1 MQRVMP
7 TWGGALTWGALTCEG
22 GGAWNRGGSCHAFQ
36 SARGWQL
43 VHINILEHHL
53 LLILLQEFLLLL
65 VSRAPSNAIMECQ
78 YLGKIHKTCR
88 NHDLISNQSDLF
100 ILFSR

>member
-1 MQRVMP
+1 MWQPPTPSAPMQRVMP

-43 VHINILEHHL
+43 VHINILDYSTANSTTRVSTTTSIEDYHL
-53 LLILLQEFLLLL
+53 
-65 VSRAPSNAIMECQ
+65 P
-78 YLGKIHKTCR
+78 
-88 NHDLISNQSDLF
+88 
-100 ILFSR
+100 

>member
-7 TWGGALTWGALTCEG
+7 TWEGALTWEALTCEG

-65 VSRAPSNAIMECQ
+65 VSR
-78 YLGKIHKTCR
+78 TCPEQR
-88 NHDLISNQSDLF
+88 HHGMSIFGQNPQDLSKP
-100 ILFSR
+100 